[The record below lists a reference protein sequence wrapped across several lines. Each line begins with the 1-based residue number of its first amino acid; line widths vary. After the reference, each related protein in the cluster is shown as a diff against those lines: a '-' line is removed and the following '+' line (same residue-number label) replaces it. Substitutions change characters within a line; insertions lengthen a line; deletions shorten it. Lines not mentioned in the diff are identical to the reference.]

1 MNIGNKKRLDSLFSL
16 ALGAWF
22 ILFVCPSVLGDDA
35 SLNTLPQL
43 SEQNSSTVM
52 VEHPDNETIYSI
64 TSGDCT
70 IEWIARNSE
79 IGVIKHRARCTAPL
93 SQQRQ
98 LLTQI
103 CTEFFSKD
111 INAQSFR
118 SLFLGS
124 LRSDEGRPGSQE
136 MSLRLALAAH
146 KSPGWDVKRGRPK
159 NGDMNRFVK
168 DLANREMIYPEL
180 KELFESINKSIKF
193 SCAEK
198 VLVSE
203 AEKLPFFDQLKQH
216 GIKARDRLPY
226 DCMTWFSVSAQ

>member
-1 MNIGNKKRLDSLFSL
+1 MNIGNKKWLDSLFSL

-159 NGDMNRFVK
+159 N
-168 DLANREMIYPEL
+168 
-180 KELFESINKSIKF
+180 
-193 SCAEK
+193 
-198 VLVSE
+198 
-203 AEKLPFFDQLKQH
+203 
-216 GIKARDRLPY
+216 
-226 DCMTWFSVSAQ
+226 